1 MGKTVTA
8 MSIAEHVAGKYA
20 EQGAV
25 LVFLGLM
32 RLLRGTLARTGL
44 ALLGLVLVTVFVV
57 IRAAGF
63 HHMDVLIDTRVAGM
77 RMNWLLELP
86 GPLMVL
92 AAALRGD
99 GTSPATVEFARM
111 KAYTARV
118 RNQTSQE
125 FAAATASGDRMALR
139 QIPGVVAIGGG
150 VPIRAGSET
159 IGAIGVSGAP
169 GGDKDE
175 ICAQAGI
182 ATVAAG
188 LN

>member
-1 MGKTVTA
+1 MKLKSTLA
-8 MSIAEHVAGKYA
+8 MATLCLSGGVFAQVPQTERNVSMAMAQVIIA
-20 EQGAV
+20 GAV
-25 LVFLGLM
+25 EECAKTSYRVS
-32 RLLRGTLARTGL
+32 
-44 ALLGLVLVTVFVV
+44 VV
-57 IRAAGF
+57 IVDKAGQ
-63 HHMDVLIDTRVAGM
+63 
-77 RMNWLLELP
+77 
-86 GPLMVL
+86 L
-92 AAALRGD
+92 AAAL
-99 GTSPATVEFARM
+99 
-111 KAYTARV
+111 
-118 RNQTSQE
+118 
-125 FAAATASGDRMALR
+125 ASGDRMALR